1 MKATGKSRCQEP
13 FSYGF
18 LIDSGYRSPH
28 NTGMGR
34 PLRTQAGGLVYH
46 VLNRANRRA
55 EIFGNSGDYEAF
67 LRALADAQAEHPM
80 PVLFYCLMPNHW
92 HLVLWPEHDGTL
104 ARFVG
109 WLTLTHTQ
117 RRHAY
122 QHGAGSG
129 HLYQGRYKSFVIEAD
144 DHLLT
149 VGRSTER
156 NAQRARLVERAEAW
170 PWGSLWQRT
179 HETSEK
185 RPELSTGPVSLPH
198 DWTEWVNAQLTVA
211 EEGAI
216 RRCSR
221 RGQPF
226 GRETWVEAM
235 VKHHSLQSTRR
246 RPGRPAR
253 ASPPGQLL
261 LFDGN
266 GS

>member
-1 MKATGKSRCQEP
+1 
-13 FSYGF
+13 
-18 LIDSGYRSPH
+18 
-28 NTGMGR
+28 MGR

-46 VLNRANRRA
+46 VLNRSNGRA

-67 LRALADAQAEHPM
+67 LRVLADAQAEQQM
-80 PVLFYCLMPNHW
+80 RILFYCIMPNHW
-92 HLVLWPEHDGTL
+92 HLVLWPEQDGAL
-104 ARFVG
+104 SRFVG

-122 QHGAGSG
+122 RHSAGSG
-129 HLYQGRYKSFVIEAD
+129 HLYQGRYKSFIVESD

-149 VGRSTER
+149 VGRYTER
-156 NAQRARLVERAEAW
+156 NALRANLVDRAEDW
-170 PWGSLWQRT
+170 RWGSLWQRT
-179 HETSEK
+179 HENADR
-185 RPELSTGPVSLPH
+185 RPELSTAPVPLPR
-198 DWTEWVNAQLTVA
+198 DGTEWVNAPQTGQ

-226 GRETWVEAM
+226 GGELWIEAL
-235 VKHHSLQSTRR
+235 VKQHGLESTRR
-246 RPGRPAR
+246 RSGRPAR
-253 ASPPGQLL
+253 PSHPDQLL